1 LKAGYFVAAAL
12 ILGALGLVTTLVP
25 LAPQALLTPVVMS
38 YTTSYTTMT
47 PYTVRYVQVTD
58 NPHDVKPYGY
68 GDIESVTYERVG
80 DSLRINVTLSQP
92 LHIMGRIVILIY
104 PSPNGGDFRWQIVG
118 RFGSTS
124 DPTYSLCMLY
134 SEMAGRSSDP
144 VIVQCSMI
152 HGNEVSLSILLSA
165 INYPNK
171 IYLTAH
177 LVYSCNENDC
187 PRSIDDV
194 PDLSWPSL
202 ASLAS
207 GTVAPPVEVDL
218 SPDYARTTT
227 RTFVTYSTH
236 ASSYSSAYTATVP
249 LAVSI
254 GAWVPVSILAVAAGL
269 FAAAIYISRKS
280 PEKVPERR
288 KRKRVAHKGPKSRQ
302 LTLAHLHFRF

>member
-1 LKAGYFVAAAL
+1 MAAAL

-25 LAPQALLTPVVMS
+25 LAPQVLLTPMVMS
-38 YTTSYTTMT
+38 YATSYTTMT
-47 PYTVRYVQVTD
+47 SYTVRYVQVTD

-92 LHIMGRIVILIY
+92 LHITGRIIILIY
-104 PSPNGGDFRWQIVG
+104 LSPYGGDFRWQIVG
-118 RFGSTS
+118 RFGSIN
-124 DPTYSLCMLY
+124 DPTYSLCMRY
-134 SEMAGRSSDP
+134 SEMAGRSSDA

-152 HGNEVSLSILLSA
+152 DGNEVSFLLST
-165 INYPNK
+165 INFPNK

-187 PRSIDDV
+187 PRSLDDV
-194 PDLSWPSL
+194 PDLSWPSS
-202 ASLAS
+202 AALAS

-236 ASSYSSAYTATVP
+236 TSTYSSAYTATVP

-254 GAWVPVSILAVAAGL
+254 GEWVPVSVLAVAAGL
-269 FAAAIYISRKS
+269 FAAAIYISRRS
-280 PEKVPERR
+280 PKKVPERR
-288 KRKRVAHKGPKSRQ
+288 KKKHVAHNGPKSRQ
-302 LTLAHLHFRF
+302 LTLAHLH

>member
-1 LKAGYFVAAAL
+1 VAAAL
-12 ILGALGLVTTLVP
+12 IVGALGLVTTLVP
-25 LAPQALLTPVVMS
+25 LAPQALMTPIVMS

-47 PYTVRYVQVTD
+47 PYTAKYVQVTD
-58 NPHDVKPYGY
+58 NPHDAKPAGY

-92 LHIMGRIVILIY
+92 LHIMGRIVVLIY
-104 PSPNGGDFRWQIVG
+104 LSPNGGDFRWQIVG
-118 RFGSTS
+118 RFGSVS
-124 DPTYSLCMLY
+124 DPTYTLCMRY

-144 VIVQCSMI
+144 VIVQCSMT
-152 HGNEVSLSILLSA
+152 HGNEVSILLDT
-165 INYPNK
+165 INFPNK

-187 PRSIDDV
+187 PRSLDDV

-227 RTFVTYSTH
+227 RTFVTYSRYT
-236 ASSYSSAYTATVP
+236 STFSSAYIATVP

-280 PEKVPERR
+280 SEKVHERG
-288 KRKRVAHKGPKSRQ
+288 KKKRVAHNGPKSR
-302 LTLAHLHFRF
+302 